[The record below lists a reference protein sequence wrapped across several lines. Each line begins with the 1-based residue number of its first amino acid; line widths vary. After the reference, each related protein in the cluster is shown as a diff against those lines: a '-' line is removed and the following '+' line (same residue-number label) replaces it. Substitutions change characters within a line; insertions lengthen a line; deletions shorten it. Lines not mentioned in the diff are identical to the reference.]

1 MISLEKKR
9 AAEAQ
14 AYAGRN
20 AQGVPPLSFPF
31 PPIDNRK
38 KVTTGSTA
46 RTPYSAPNKSSV
58 DTRPG
63 SLVGRKPR
71 LPFSKISDGNKR
83 PNTGPSA
90 NLRASQGPPGG
101 NQPSTSQAGD
111 GGEPGRLPR
120 PHGPPHGPSG
130 LNTNISQAHINNI
143 REASAPREIPRVQQQ
158 PVLDHELAQI
168 LPPGSHLNRIPQ
180 LNTKRVIFLDCD
192 GVLNT
197 LRSLVAAMQSK
208 SNRIVTGPASKRG
221 IGWVQQQRG
230 LPGILRYPGWVG
242 PLERSLLLRLKKV
255 LERTGALICLST
267 AWRHEELGRRALLH
281 ALGEVGIERGL
292 VIGATP
298 DLPGQYRAR
307 EILQWLAVN
316 GPVASWVAI
325 DDIDLWS
332 QAPREM
338 NGHTVRTY
346 PADGFA
352 RARAKEAVDILLKAG
367 EPFYYSGAEQL
378 GRSQDSM
385 ENFGVHGNHV
395 DATSFA

>member
-143 REASAPREIPRVQQQ
+143 R
-158 PVLDHELAQI
+158 
-168 LPPGSHLNRIPQ
+168 
-180 LNTKRVIFLDCD
+180 
-192 GVLNT
+192 
-197 LRSLVAAMQSK
+197 
-208 SNRIVTGPASKRG
+208 
-221 IGWVQQQRG
+221 WVQQQRG